1 MITRNETY
9 LTSADILKCDILLLC
24 MEQLYAAMDELLQ
37 TESELNALKAVM
49 AVMLEGCRARESQE
63 MEDVL
68 CVFEIYLS
76 CVAEH
81 MRNSIHILDQFLA
94 ERKKG

>member
-1 MITRNETY
+1 MVICNICKST
-9 LTSADILKCDILLLC
+9 LKLLYQREGKGC

-49 AVMLEGCRARESQE
+49 SVMREGCRARESQE